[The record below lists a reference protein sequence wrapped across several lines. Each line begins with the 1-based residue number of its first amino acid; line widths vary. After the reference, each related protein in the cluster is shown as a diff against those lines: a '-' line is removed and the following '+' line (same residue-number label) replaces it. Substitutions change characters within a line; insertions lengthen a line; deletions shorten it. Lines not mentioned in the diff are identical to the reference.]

1 MVCLEFRE
9 NIKMLAVPT
18 NDICEQKKYFIHL
31 IRTSLSI
38 YCVIYL
44 QSEYTVYNMLDVTSS
59 LIGIIFLSVEHM
71 AYFGD
76 LKMLPLN
83 TKPLH
88 ILTVKGWISFLLI
101 TITQLLIRMYN
112 RYTRYSFLLSLIQYT
127 SDLIIAVHFLPSGFL
142 WSNTLSV
149 TSVGLLGVISSGI
162 ALYKC
167 VNNYNNN

>member
-1 MVCLEFRE
+1 
-9 NIKMLAVPT
+9 
-18 NDICEQKKYFIHL
+18 
-31 IRTSLSI
+31 
-38 YCVIYL
+38 
-44 QSEYTVYNMLDVTSS
+44 MLDVTSS
-59 LIGIIFLSVEHM
+59 LTGIIFLSVEHM

-127 SDLIIAVHFLPSGFL
+127 CDLIIAVHFLPSGFL

-149 TSVGLLGVISSGI
+149 TSVGLLGIISSGI

-167 VNNYNNN
+167 INNYMYN

>member
-1 MVCLEFRE
+1 MVRLE

-18 NDICEQKKYFIHL
+18 NDISDQKYFIHL
-31 IRTSLSI
+31 IRTSSSI

-44 QSEYTVYNMLDVTSS
+44 QSDYTVYNMLDLTSS
-59 LIGIIFLSVEHM
+59 VTGIIFLSVEHM

-88 ILTVKGWISFLLI
+88 ILTVKVWISSLLI
-101 TITQLLIRMYN
+101 NITQLLIRMYN
-112 RYTRYSFLLSLIQYT
+112 NCEMRYSFLLSLIQYT

-149 TSVGLLGVISSGI
+149 TTVGLLGVISSGI

-167 VNNYNNN
+167 INNYNNN